1 VQLQEDRVSLCPWSE
16 HPEHHSQQHL
26 RLQKWNLDG
35 YTAHS
40 RYAFCQH
47 SFVCTTAHLATP
59 ITTYCMYN
67 IPPRHTYLQSN
78 WYHML
83 LTCSYDDTCLNMT
96 SSHADIF
103 SLPVPECCYPNI
115 LPVTCCYLFVRTS
128 EAFVCCRRR
137 LHVAHC
143 KPNTAYLLMLSLTAG
158 AAALIAA
165 QYPSLSVTNM
175 KASML
180 ASVTPV
186 AGLNGYCQTNV
197 SFDH

>member
-1 VQLQEDRVSLCPWSE
+1 
-16 HPEHHSQQHL
+16 
-26 RLQKWNLDG
+26 
-35 YTAHS
+35 
-40 RYAFCQH
+40 
-47 SFVCTTAHLATP
+47 
-59 ITTYCMYN
+59 
-67 IPPRHTYLQSN
+67 
-78 WYHML
+78 
-83 LTCSYDDTCLNMT
+83 
-96 SSHADIF
+96 
-103 SLPVPECCYPNI
+103 
-115 LPVTCCYLFVRTS
+115 
-128 EAFVCCRRR
+128 